1 MDPRRI
7 TGPHAWENPT
17 DQVAVPFR
25 GALASRLIAKHRGVR
40 WQIAQA
46 FGAEEGG
53 ANAEAG
59 DLARRRLESNAWVPW
74 SARGGRET
82 PNRGVSEQ
90 PPATRLP
97 SRAGEAPCSSR
108 VGRETPGRAGPPSGR
123 AGVER
128 PLRATSPCGALEAC
142 LADSDERVR
151 WRAARG
157 LAALGAAAAPH
168 AAPAAARLEDVDSTV
183 RWAADDTLSRMELGR
198 GGPKEAQ
205 HFSLRPASRGGQPR
219 QQQGRELLHSAR
231 GGGGTSRGGAP

>member
-108 VGRETPGRAGPPSGR
+108 VGRETPGVPRRQRRARALASCPWACSPGGSRSTARCTGSSTPRGR
-123 AGVER
+123 R
-128 PLRATSPCGALEAC
+128 QHGAL
-142 LADSDERVR
+142 
-151 WRAARG
+151 
-157 LAALGAAAAPH
+157 
-168 AAPAAARLEDVDSTV
+168 
-183 RWAADDTLSRMELGR
+183 GR
-198 GGPKEAQ
+198 
-205 HFSLRPASRGGQPR
+205 R
-219 QQQGRELLHSAR
+219 
-231 GGGGTSRGGAP
+231 